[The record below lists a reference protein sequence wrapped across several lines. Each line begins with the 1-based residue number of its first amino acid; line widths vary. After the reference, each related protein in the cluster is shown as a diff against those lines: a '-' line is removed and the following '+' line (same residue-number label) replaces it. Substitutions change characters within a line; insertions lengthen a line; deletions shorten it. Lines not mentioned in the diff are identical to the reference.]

1 VTGGSPGN
9 GSALV
14 GLMRRGGGSRG
25 AQPAD
30 QRGEE
35 PADALLALGLDELF
49 RLTSVEPHP
58 EAFGALVDLNP
69 ATVLAHQVGPALG
82 ALHEMAAAFRVPR
95 GSLGRLAPGLEN
107 LGLALGEVLFFLLA
121 TGRAHGQHSPGP
133 EGASGTRGG
142 GSAKPTQFGILIDPE
157 YALERFLVL
166 LDAAKIR
173 ERALWI
179 DMEAAS
185 TTDATIWVYERLLE
199 RYNRVGLCLQANLRR
214 TASDLDRLVDLGA
227 RIRLTKG
234 AYREAPD
241 IAFMSRPEI
250 DRNFLAYMETLFNR
264 ASHFA
269 IATHDGRL
277 ISRARERAASSDTPF
292 EFQMLQG
299 VRETLKAELVA
310 GGYRVLEYIPYGPNW
325 LPYFSRR
332 LRERPRNV
340 ITMVRSLVSG

>member
-1 VTGGSPGN
+1 
-9 GSALV
+9 V
-14 GLMRRGGGSRG
+14 GLLVRFASQWVAGERR
-25 AQPAD
+25 
-30 QRGEE
+30 E
-35 PADALLALGLDELF
+35 DALRAAERANARGIEAIVNHLGEHYSVKLAVEATLREYLALLDGM
-49 RLTSVEPHP
+49 H
-58 EAFGALVDLNP
+58 
-69 ATVLAHQVGPALG
+69 
-82 ALHEMAAAFRVPR
+82 
-95 GSLGRLAPGLEN
+95 
-107 LGLALGEVLFFLLA
+107 
-121 TGRAHGQHSPGP
+121 
-133 EGASGTRGG
+133 ASGTRGG
-142 GSAKPTQFGILIDPE
+142 VSAKPTQFGILIDPE

-277 ISRARERAASSDTPF
+277 ISRARERAASSGTPF